1 MLLVLLAAVPG
12 IAAQLWFFG
21 WGTLVQI
28 LLASVSALL
37 AEALVLKLRKQSVAA
52 TLKDN
57 SALLTGLLLAVSIP
71 PLAPWWM
78 VVLGTVFAVIIA
90 KQLYGGLG
98 QNPFNPAMIGYVVL
112 LISFPVQMTSW
123 LPPHEIAVNIPGFI
137 DAIQVIFSGHT
148 ASGGDMNTLRLGI
161 DGISQATPLDT
172 FKTSVRAGHS
182 VEQIMQYPIYSGIL
196 AGAGWQW
203 VNLAWLAGGVWLL
216 WQKAIRWHIPLS
228 FLVTLALCAM
238 LGWLF
243 SPETLA
249 APQIHLLS
257 GATMLGAFFI
267 LTDPVTASTTNR
279 GRLIFGALA
288 GLLVWLIRSFGGY
301 PDGVAF
307 AVLLA
312 NITVPLIDYYTRP
325 RVYGHRKGETML
337 KTIRKHGITLALF
350 AAGSTGLTAAINQMT
365 KTTIAEQ
372 ASLQQK
378 ALFDQVLPAER
389 YNNALAQSCYLV
401 TAPELGKGEHRV
413 YIAKQDDK
421 PVAAVLEATAP
432 DGYSGAIQLLVG
444 ADFNGTVLGTRVTEH
459 HETPGLGDKIE
470 LRLSDWITHFAG
482 KKISGADDAHWA
494 VKKDGG
500 DFDQFTGATIT
511 PRAVVNAVKRAGLYA
526 QTLPAQ
532 LSQLP
537 ACGE

>member
-1 MLLVLLAAVPG
+1 MVFRIASSPYTHNQRQTSRIMLLVLLAAIPG
-12 IAAQLWFFG
+12 IATQLWFFG

-28 LLASVSALL
+28 ILAVISALS
-37 AEALVLKLRKQSVAA
+37 AEALVLKLRNQPIAA
-52 TLKDN
+52 ILKDN

-112 LISFPVQMTSW
+112 LISFPVQMTNW
-123 LPPHEIAVNIPGFI
+123 LPPYEIAATVPGMA
-137 DAIQVIFSGHT
+137 DALQVIFTGHT
-148 ASGGDMNTLRLGI
+148 TSGGDMSTLRMGI

-172 FKTSVRAGHS
+172 LKTSLHSGRS
-182 VEQIMQYPIYSGIL
+182 VEQIMQYPIFSGML

-216 WQKAIRWHIPLS
+216 TIKVIRWHIPVS
-228 FLVTLALCAM
+228 FLVSVALCAT

-243 SPETLA
+243 APESLA
-249 APQIHLLS
+249 SPQIHMLS

-288 GLLVWLIRSFGGY
+288 GVLVWLIRSFGGY

-325 RVYGHRKGETML
+325 RVYGHRKG
-337 KTIRKHGITLALF
+337 
-350 AAGSTGLTAAINQMT
+350 
-365 KTTIAEQ
+365 
-372 ASLQQK
+372 
-378 ALFDQVLPAER
+378 
-389 YNNALAQSCYLV
+389 
-401 TAPELGKGEHRV
+401 
-413 YIAKQDDK
+413 
-421 PVAAVLEATAP
+421 
-432 DGYSGAIQLLVG
+432 
-444 ADFNGTVLGTRVTEH
+444 
-459 HETPGLGDKIE
+459 
-470 LRLSDWITHFAG
+470 
-482 KKISGADDAHWA
+482 
-494 VKKDGG
+494 
-500 DFDQFTGATIT
+500 
-511 PRAVVNAVKRAGLYA
+511 
-526 QTLPAQ
+526 
-532 LSQLP
+532 
-537 ACGE
+537 